1 MVASEGNSVAQ
12 IAQTATCVVMRAQ
25 AQSGQ
30 RVRGS
35 EHQTRVLA
43 PSRCTLFADSVPVW
57 LWVSEELERN
67 GDGAFMLYDGKLERG
82 GKQVITS
89 GTDRIRYGYKNA
101 GNDELHGN
109 IGAWCYKG
117 NIIRVP

>member
-1 MVASEGNSVAQ
+1 MKRRLISILAGCCCLAFTAAQ
-12 IAQTATCVVMRAQ
+12 RTQ

-30 RVRGS
+30 RVRESG
-35 EHQTRVLA
+35 HQRPILA
-43 PSRCTLFADSVPVW
+43 PSRCTLVADSVPVW
-57 LWVSEELERN
+57 LWASEELERN

-89 GTDRIRYGYKNA
+89 GMDRIRYGYKTV
-101 GNDELHGN
+101 GNDEMHGN

>member
-1 MVASEGNSVAQ
+1 MKRKLINILAVCCCLTFTAAQ
-12 IAQTATCVVMRAQ
+12 RAQ

-30 RVRGS
+30 RVQGS
-35 EHQTRVLA
+35 EHQTRMLA
-43 PSRCTLFADSVPVW
+43 PSRCTLFADSVPEW
-57 LWVSEELERN
+57 LWVYEELERK
-67 GDGAFMLYDGKLERG
+67 GDGGFMLYDGKLERG

-89 GTDRIRYGYKNA
+89 GTDRIRYGYKTA
-101 GNDELHGN
+101 GNDEIHGN